1 MEVVEE
7 PAAETNGSSKKRKAD
22 VGFNNGDADDASKAA
37 KTNAKIYVKG
47 LPWSATEEEV
57 TDFFKECGTITA
69 CELPLGDDGR
79 ASGTAFVTFD
89 DEAGATKA
97 LEHDNATFGERWLRI
112 VMASEKPA
120 ARSYAA
126 DPSTKPEGCNT
137 IFIGNLSWNIEEESV
152 REAFAEC
159 GAINTVRFA
168 TDRETGEFRGF
179 GHVEFEDGE
188 ASIDAAMALAGTEI
202 CGRPVRVD
210 YAAPRAPRE
219 GGFSDGGGRGGG
231 RGGGKLVTK

>member
-1 MEVVEE
+1 
-7 PAAETNGSSKKRKAD
+7 
-22 VGFNNGDADDASKAA
+22 
-37 KTNAKIYVKG
+37 VKG